1 VEVFKGSAGTVDLL
15 IDVFG
20 YFAKPLARGPVA

>member
-1 VEVFKGSAGTVDLL
+1 VEVFNGSAGTVDLL

-20 YFAKPLARGPVA
+20 YFARPLALGPAA